1 MACHFLN
8 FLIVCKIMVFLKIND
23 MLHLIR
29 QNYPMLHGSKNFH
42 PIQFL
47 QHHIL
52 VRWVVIPIPNIDIE
66 IQSI

>member
-1 MACHFLN
+1 
-8 FLIVCKIMVFLKIND
+8 MVFLKIND